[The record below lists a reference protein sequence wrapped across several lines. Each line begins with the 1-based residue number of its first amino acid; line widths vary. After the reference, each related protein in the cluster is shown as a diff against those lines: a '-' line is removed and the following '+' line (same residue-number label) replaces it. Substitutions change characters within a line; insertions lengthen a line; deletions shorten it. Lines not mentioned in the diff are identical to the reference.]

1 MGMIKDKFLNEELI
15 KNQAQE
21 LSNLRELNDKNEM
34 IILYQKQ
41 LLEVQ
46 GNSLKEFRKLN
57 DRYEQLLKDYDEAIQ
72 EKPKR
77 GRPRK
82 VAR

>member
-1 MGMIKDKFLNEELI
+1 MGIIKDRLLNEETI

-41 LLEVQ
+41 LLEIQ

-57 DRYEQLLKDYDEAIQ
+57 DKYEQLLKDYDEVIQ
-72 EKPKR
+72 DKPKR

-82 VAR
+82 VVR